1 MVKQALKISGVTSV
15 ALTKLDVLDTFPNL
29 KICTSYK
36 IQNSVFNYLPSDN
49 KSQNLVEPIYE
60 EIQGWEVSTK
70 NIDKFDKLPENAISY
85 IKRLEELIECPIK
98 IISTSPDRKDTIIL
112 ENLFN

>member
-1 MVKQALKISGVTSV
+1 MIVQNVSKDSKTDISFTSPSEQKNDV
-15 ALTKLDVLDTFPNL
+15 ETILDN
-29 KICTSYK
+29 
-36 IQNSVFNYLPSDN
+36 
-49 KSQNLVEPIYE
+49 
-60 EIQGWEVSTK
+60 
-70 NIDKFDKLPENAISY
+70 Y

>member
-1 MVKQALKISGVTSV
+1 MGGINQ
-15 ALTKLDVLDTFPNL
+15 
-29 KICTSYK
+29 
-36 IQNSVFNYLPSDN
+36 
-49 KSQNLVEPIYE
+49 
-60 EIQGWEVSTK
+60 
-70 NIDKFDKLPENAISY
+70 NIDKFDKLPQNAINY